1 MEVWGT
7 MENNRLL
14 VLAKSPG
21 ENWKDTQLVVKPEDP
36 KIHLCSY
43 IAFTSFTDS
52 SGDVAE
58 HIWITYRQRSVLV
71 SFNAQTQEQRGI
83 LNCAKKLKIGTYVF
97 ICWNGE
103 TIKFLHHT
111 NSDLGLVIVI
121 T

>member
-14 VLAKSPG
+14 VLAKYPG
-21 ENWKDTQLVVKPEDP
+21 ENWKDTQLVVKPNDP
-36 KIHLCSY
+36 KIRLCSY

-71 SFNAQTQEQRGI
+71 SFNAQTRQQRGI
-83 LNCAKKLKIGTYVF
+83 LNCAEKLKTGMHCIY
-97 ICWNGE
+97 C
-103 TIKFLHHT
+103 
-111 NSDLGLVIVI
+111 
-121 T
+121 